1 MIELELENNGSLQ
14 TRVTCNDYDATIEFF
29 GKNYVTNT
37 NDCVII
43 KNIYYRDLLLP
54 ELFKFS
60 SMTTDDEEYANLTD
74 VNYVS
79 FNGTWKLK
87 FTEEDIKS
95 VLKRKLT

>member
-1 MIELELENNGSLQ
+1 
-14 TRVTCNDYDATIEFF
+14 
-29 GKNYVTNT
+29 
-37 NDCVII
+37 
-43 KNIYYRDLLLP
+43 
-54 ELFKFS
+54 
-60 SMTTDDEEYANLTD
+60 MTTDNEEYANLTD